1 LIDELPQL
9 RTNTIIAFLF
19 VNFIEFVP
27 LNISAECLM
36 CEALQLI
43 AQHKSPPQA
52 SLLFQE
58 KVPFG
63 KYDFEQVKTGIAW
76 QISFAQTKI
85 QNKC

>member
-1 LIDELPQL
+1 
-9 RTNTIIAFLF
+9 
-19 VNFIEFVP
+19 
-27 LNISAECLM
+27 M
-36 CEALQLI
+36 CEALQHI

-52 SLLFQE
+52 SSLPQE